1 MKVNDMDGS
10 DGMGGHHLIL
20 GTLADLITGETLD
33 DTLDERYRQKIARL
47 LIEAKGFRRTEIE
60 PRRKLVL
67 EAGERRAVIPVD
79 FVVHLE
85 GRAVMLI
92 RFGPGSLVSRE
103 RPALAVARLIA
114 PYQVP
119 IAVVTNG
126 EDAEIIE
133 GGSGRVIGRGLD
145 AIPARAELAAALDQF
160 GWPPIAPERAR
171 MEARIAFCYDV
182 DDACPCDE
190 TICRL

>member
-1 MKVNDMDGS
+1 
-10 DGMGGHHLIL
+10 
-20 GTLADLITGETLD
+20 
-33 DTLDERYRQKIARL
+33 
-47 LIEAKGFRRTEIE
+47 
-60 PRRKLVL
+60 
-67 EAGERRAVIPVD
+67 
-79 FVVHLE
+79 
-85 GRAVMLI
+85 MLI

-103 RPALAVARLIA
+103 RSALAVARLIA

-160 GWPPIAPERAR
+160 GWPPIALERAR

>member
-1 MKVNDMDGS
+1 
-10 DGMGGHHLIL
+10 MGGHHLIL
-20 GTLADLITGETLD
+20 GTLTDLITGETVD

-47 LIEAKGFRRTEIE
+47 LIAAKGFRPPEIE

-67 EAGERRAVIPVD
+67 AAGERRAVIPVD
-79 FVVHLE
+79 FVVHIE
-85 GRAVMLI
+85 GRTVMVI

-103 RPALAVARLIA
+103 RPALAVSRLIA

-126 EDAEIIE
+126 EDAEILE
-133 GGSGRVIGRGLD
+133 GASGRVIGRGLG
-145 AIPARAELAAALDQF
+145 AIPARVELAAALDQF
-160 GWPPIAPERAR
+160 AWTPIAPERAQ
-171 MEARIAFCYDV
+171 MESRIAFCYDI